1 MDGLALGL
9 AQAAAL
15 APGVS
20 RNGATLT
27 AARWRG
33 FTRQHSNML
42 SRTVALPVIVGAAVL
57 KGIRLRS
64 RGLPPDA
71 RAGFAAGTATSFVST
86 LASQELIRV
95 VERDSALWP
104 YAAYRAGLAGTVLA
118 NLWRKRRAPRP
129 RFVSGN
135 GRPEG
140 YSPTPPKEG
149 IPA

>member
-1 MDGLALGL
+1 MRCAFGVGVAIFLFLLLVSLQNADPVKLRFYTWVSWEVPLIFLVLIVFAVITMLDSVHFRR
-9 AQAAAL
+9 AL
-15 APGVS
+15 ANAP
-20 RNGATLT
+20 T
-27 AARWRG
+27 A
-33 FTRQHSNML
+33 
-42 SRTVALPVIVGAAVL
+42 
-57 KGIRLRS
+57 
-64 RGLPPDA
+64 
-71 RAGFAAGTATSFVST
+71 AAGTATSFVST